1 MILIAQ
7 FTVNG
12 VIKPKERPRRGANG
26 RTYTPQATLDS
37 EEQIA
42 WAFRG
47 RRVLGFETLVK
58 FPLTKENH
66 IRLEVDYY
74 MPDNRGRDW
83 DNIGKTVSDA
93 LNGIAY
99 DDDSQIRE
107 GEVRLFNTEPFNP
120 RAFVRIYSL
129 GARNVKP

>member
-1 MILIAQ
+1 MILVAQ

-26 RTYTPQATLDS
+26 RTYTPQATLNS

-47 RRVLGFETLVK
+47 RRVAGFDNPNRV
-58 FPLTKENH
+58 FPIPKEGKL
-66 IRLEVDYY
+66 RLEVDYY
-74 MPDNRGRDW
+74 LPDKRGRDW

-99 DDDSQIRE
+99 VDDSQIHQAEIRFFDTDPTHPRAY
-107 GEVRLFNTEPFNP
+107 VRLF
-120 RAFVRIYSL
+120 YL
-129 GARNVKP
+129 GARNV